1 MMKSKVKQKKKETNY
16 IKLFQLSIEK
26 LFKNRFKNVRNFSNF
41 RITYVFFFSF
51 FSIATF
57 DHSNDRYSFRN
68 SEPINDLPTT
78 TMPAGIWLRK
88 LVTRFIVPL
97 PISTRLPVHR
107 EYHPPHVHLGN
118 GELYR
123 GA

>member
-1 MMKSKVKQKKKETNY
+1 MMESKVKKNKKN
-16 IKLFQLSIEK
+16 KLYKIISTIP
-26 LFKNRFKNVRNFSNF
+26 KNDLKIVLKMLRTF
-41 RITYVFFFSF
+41 RTFGLRAFFFF
-51 FSIATF
+51 FLIATF
-57 DHSNDRYSFRN
+57 DQSNDRYSFRN
-68 SEPINDLPTT
+68 GEPINDLPTT

-118 GELYR
+118 DELYR